1 MNLRQYLIVMVLA
14 TILCW
19 VSWFFVILNIDP
31 FETNLSGFI
40 FFYVSIFLA
49 MVGTFSIILF
59 SSYQVVNK
67 RERPMYFH
75 VQKSFRDSIVMAIFI
90 TALLY
95 LQGSGLMNV
104 WNFVILV
111 SAALSLLIFLIFNKK
126 ANSV

>member
-1 MNLRQYLIVMVLA
+1 LIVMVLA